1 MADTN
6 LGRVGFVPRGPYS
19 PGASYEILDTV
30 VYAKNGYCC
39 IKPIPENSDILPTNA
54 EYFVLLVENG
64 GPGSPGPASVGPP
77 GPAFTFADFTPSQL
91 ESLRTGI
98 AASQTIIAPVETHI
112 GKITLYGK
120 EYDLYQTLVE
130 ITQNIPVIAN
140 AAETFT
146 VKDIPVGFNL
156 YLKVDAFIAATD
168 SQTIVADYYNHL
180 YKIQRIFVD
189 TDLATKITIKCLETI
204 PVDVKINLQVQ
215 YIKDPGD
222 ILELNITVPV
232 GINPANVNLSFPAL
246 KYNKSVVAGLS
257 RADGLATYQLLYSPM
272 NKKWC
277 DMGQKN
283 YMYGNNTN
291 DLFPWH
297 PDWAEMGKDNRIITR
312 TAGFYP
318 DKFLQCTDGSTD
330 QIKHRWSH
338 THEVWLRGLPAI
350 ALSDTSPTNCPP
362 EAYNHDWSFSDGL
375 TPLQLETVKA
385 RPGFMD
391 THNVWK
397 EIIEMLDFGMS
408 LGLHDL
414 QSKPIAEGGQLPN
427 NWDDMTQ
434 EQFNAE
440 IDAHNY
446 WSEKFFGRKIKCGSL
461 PSGTLLYRRYMLH
474 PIIQFYIEAKKD
486 NDEQYFKPFSDE
498 NWIIPKNLINPT
510 ENSLLAYRTL
520 CEVFGF
526 GTHGANTSTWKSW
539 VLSQATKPMAEREF
553 CLMGIDWA
561 YSTDNL
567 YTTFSEIDSAIGA
580 SATGPNADILWVP
593 STEEFWEYYYMTHI
607 ASVGK
612 SINGQ
617 NIKFKIHIPFAEHM
631 YFKSI
636 SCMLSGIG
644 SLAGVQVTSSSNC
657 KGTSFGLSPDRLT
670 NETKLLVNLDFNKDL
685 IAKAEKYVSIF
696 ESTPAKEYAY
706 DDAYYF
712 VQMLKPGVREPF
724 QSRLN
729 ALAAKPEITNLVIN
743 NGGSSTTSK
752 DIVIHISADNN
763 PVEMII
769 STNANFAGASWVPFS
784 SNAPFALPNTPG
796 DYDVAKSIYV
806 QLRNS
811 FGTSD
816 TYPPVSITLVYTVLS
831 LTELKINGTNQ
842 PTTSGLVTLSFV
854 YQGTPTHY
862 AIRTDENFT
871 EGDWVAFAE
880 NPTIQVPNQSVFE
893 YKTIYAKLKN
903 ATTVSPVAG
912 SISSSIM
919 YYDTN
924 SIILNSVTIN
934 NGDAETSSNIV
945 NVSWDSTTDP
955 THYRI
960 SETNTF
966 SGNFVALTS
975 QQIAAKVV
983 QVTLST
989 GIGNKTVYLQLQRNA
1004 TVSNVP
1010 APDTILVSAPI
1021 QMNTNPLINADA
1033 ASTTDR
1039 NVSILLQG
1047 IVGTP
1052 THYSIGETSNPASPT
1067 WIAFT
1072 AGQLANMTISYQLS
1086 ALVGSSQSKTVYVK
1100 VKRRIGTTDLSIS
1113 AERFD
1118 TITLLPAAAPAIKA
1132 VISHEYG
1139 YANGNMIGITR
1150 DAHAGKDANYS
1161 SALGWINNTGAGG
1174 AGTNSPNT
1182 LRNLAGQELAGWKY
1196 VYHSSYYPVVSG
1208 KAPAG
1213 SNWGGEATPALIS
1226 GNVGPYED
1234 TFLFRGLSTQMMT
1247 TASNRSRIVLSLPNG
1262 TYSIKIIMS
1271 ISSNPFDIDN
1281 KRTGS
1286 KYEVEV
1292 VSGIGSGVVV
1302 CGPSGFN
1309 PENNALFNATLTF
1322 EVTNA
1327 TEGNIT
1333 LWAWND
1339 TPGGMGYLPTINLI
1353 EINKTA

>member
-1 MADTN
+1 MATTN
-6 LGRVGFVPRGPYS
+6 LGRVGIVPKGPHNPLIAYN
-19 PGASYEILDTV
+19 ILDAV
-30 VYAKNGYCC
+30 EYQGNGYYCVK
-39 IKPIPENSDILPTNA
+39 IVPENSGILPTNT
-54 EYFVLLVENG
+54 EYFKLAVTKG
-64 GPGSPGPASVGPP
+64 GPGVPGPASIGPP
-77 GPAFTFADFTPSQL
+77 GPAFTYEDFTPSQL
-91 ESLRTGI
+91 EALRSGI
-98 AASQTIIAPVETHI
+98 ATGQTTISPTESYL
-112 GKITLYGK
+112 GKIILFGV
-120 EYDLYQTLVE
+120 EYNLYQMLVQVTE
-130 ITQNIPVIAN
+130 GIPTTINEEA
-140 AAETFT
+140 TF
-146 VKDIPVGFNL
+146 VLSDIPIGFNL
-156 YLKVDAFIAATD
+156 FLDVKSFVAATD
-168 SQTIVADYYNHL
+168 SQVIVANYYNQA
-180 YKIQRIFVD
+180 YKITNIFVD
-189 TDLATKITIKCLETI
+189 TDLATKVTIKCLENI

-222 ILELNITVPV
+222 ILELNITVPA

-397 EIIEMLDFGMS
+397 EIMEMLDFGMS

-446 WSEKFFGRKIKCGSL
+446 WSEIFFGRKIKCGSL

-510 ENSLLAYRTL
+510 ENSLSAYRTL

-526 GTHGANTSTWKSW
+526 GTHGANMSTWKSW

-553 CLMGIDWA
+553 CLLGIDWA

-567 YTTFSEIDSAIGA
+567 YTTFSEIDSTIGA

-617 NIKFKIHIPFAEHM
+617 NIKFKIHIPFTEHM

-706 DDAYYF
+706 DDAFYF

-724 QSRLN
+724 QARLN

-743 NGGSSTTSK
+743 NGSSSTTSK
-752 DIVIHISADNN
+752 DIIVHISADNN

-769 STNANFAGASWVPFS
+769 SMNANFAGASWVPFS
-784 SNAPFALPNTPG
+784 SNAPFTLPNTSG

-811 FGTSD
+811 FGTSEA
-816 TYPPVSITLVYTVLS
+816 YPPISITLVYTVLLLS
-831 LTELKINGTNQ
+831 ELKINGTNQ
-842 PTTSGLVTLSFV
+842 PTSNGLVTLSFV

-862 AIRTDENFT
+862 AIRTDANFT
-871 EGDWVAFAE
+871 EGDWVEFTE

-903 ATTVSPVAG
+903 ATTVSPASG
-912 SISSSIM
+912 NISSSIM
-919 YYDTN
+919 FYDTN
-924 SIILNSVTIN
+924 SIILNSVAIN

-1118 TITLLPAAAPAIKA
+1118 TITLLPAAAQAIKA
-1132 VISHEYG
+1132 VVSFNYEYG
-1139 YANGNMIGITR
+1139 NGNMFDVASSKGTINSTSPSLGS
-1150 DAHAGKDANYS
+1150 GSANNIMTS
-1161 SALGWINNTGAGG
+1161 LTGTALT
-1174 AGTNSPNT
+1174 
-1182 LRNLAGQELAGWKY
+1182 GWKY
-1196 VYHSSYYPVVSG
+1196 MHQSSYYPAVSG
-1208 KAPAG
+1208 KSVANENNLG
-1213 SNWGGEATPALIS
+1213 SSGEATLS
-1226 GNVGPYED
+1226 GDAGVYED
-1234 TFLFRGLSTQMMT
+1234 IFIKRYQ
-1247 TASNRSRIVLSLPNG
+1247 TASMLTTTSLRTRAVLTLPVG
-1262 TYSIKIIMS
+1262 TYTIKVLMCAVAGTAM
-1271 ISSNPFDIDN
+1271 DTLA

-1286 KYEVEV
+1286 FYEVTV
-1292 VSGIGSGVVV
+1292 ISGTGSGEVRAGDDTFTGLDNVD
-1302 CGPSGFN
+1302 
-1309 PENNALFNATLTF
+1309 FNATLNF
-1322 EVTNA
+1322 EVTA
-1327 TEGNIT
+1327 AQDGNVT
-1333 LWAWND
+1333 LWWWNQ
-1339 TPGGMGYLPTINLI
+1339 TPGGEGYRPSINLF
-1353 EINKTA
+1353 EISKTA